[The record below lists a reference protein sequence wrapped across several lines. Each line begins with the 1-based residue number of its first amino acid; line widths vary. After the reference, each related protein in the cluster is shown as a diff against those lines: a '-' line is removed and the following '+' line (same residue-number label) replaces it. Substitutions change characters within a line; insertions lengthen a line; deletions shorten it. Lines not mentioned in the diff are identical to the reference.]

1 MKFAKIVGPMLV
13 AGLATDTITL
23 GAQGLLL
30 SGPEG
35 VEDVEGHAEGS
46 LPRHVLRDAKI
57 EAKSSSSVVPLV
69 SPVLSTVSSCQTSRS
84 PTRDTDLFK
93 VRINSIP

>member
-1 MKFAKIVGPMLV
+1 MMRGRDRGCQFSGFTVKFAKIVEPTLV

-23 GAQGLLL
+23 GAQGSLL

-57 EAKSSSSVVPLV
+57 EAKSSS
-69 SPVLSTVSSCQTSRS
+69 
-84 PTRDTDLFK
+84 
-93 VRINSIP
+93 